1 MNFASLKP
9 TAPRLQRS
17 AVALALAA
25 FGVGASALP
34 VFTVDGDGSGTAA
47 SPVQADNILISDFAR
62 VLTPNPLSPLNPLS
76 FAESGYLSVTDLQ
89 LGGVT
94 VQNSGLGTA
103 YNMYV
108 EFSGSGT
115 SSSAA
120 NPNSAPTFGTFQELT
135 YSLYRYS
142 GPVATFGVG
151 PGGATINGVTPGPAV
166 GVLGEV
172 LIATGSLI
180 SGNVSTTPGFAPVG
194 KFSPSAS
201 TLLTFDLTTAGR
213 GVFTAPS
220 PFYNLAFA
228 AFTNNPSQV
237 TMFDGGFTIAQG
249 GGSINFQAMAPIPE
263 PETYALML
271 AGLAAVGFV
280 ARRRRPQA

>member
-1 MNFASLKP
+1 MNFASLEP
-9 TAPRLQRS
+9 TLPRLQRS

-34 VFTVDGDGSGTAA
+34 VFTVDGDGSATAA
-47 SPVQADNILISDFAR
+47 SGVRADNILISDFAR
-62 VLTPNPLSPLNPLS
+62 VLINGTS
-76 FAESGYLSVTDLQ
+76 FSEAGYLSVTDLQ

-108 EFSGSGT
+108 EFTGSGT
-115 SSSAA
+115 SSSGTA
-120 NPNSAPTFGTFQELT
+120 NPNTVPTFGTFQNLT
-135 YSLYRYS
+135 YSLYGY
-142 GPVATFGVG
+142 GGTVATFGVG
-151 PGGATINGVTPGPAV
+151 PGGATVNGVLV
-166 GVLGEV
+166 GSATGVVGEV
-172 LIATGSLI
+172 LLATGSLI
-180 SGNVSTTPGFAPVG
+180 AGNVSTTPGFLPEG

-201 TLLTFDLTTAGR
+201 TLLSFTLTAAGQNY
-213 GVFTAPS
+213 FTAPS
-220 PFYNLAFA
+220 PFYNMAFA

-249 GGSINFQAMAPIPE
+249 GGSINFLTPIPE